1 MSERESI
8 STNIVEEGLVA
19 IVRVPRTDLALPL
32 AKALVAGGIR
42 AVELTMTIP
51 NALDAIRER
60 ARSKTVPNQ

>member
-19 IVRVPRTDLALPL
+19 IVRMPRTDLALPL

-51 NALDAIRER
+51 NALDAIR
-60 ARSKTVPNQ
+60 